1 MIYSMTAYAR
11 KEVKGDWGS
20 AVWEIRSVNQ
30 RYLETYFRMPEQF
43 RGLEPVLRERF
54 RKRLARGKVECN
66 LRFEANPAAKG
77 ELSINEALA
86 SQVIKAA
93 EQVMHMTGELSRI
106 NPFQVMQWPGVMET
120 PEQDMDAVNKVLLEA
135 FDGAMDEFIE
145 ARARE
150 GENMKALIEQRLN
163 AISAEVVKVRARMP
177 EILEWQR
184 ERLFSKFEDAKV
196 ELDPSRIEQE
206 LIILAQKSDVAEELD
221 RLDSHVKETTNILK
235 KGGAVG
241 RRLDFMM
248 QEFNRESN
256 TLASKSISTDI
267 TASGVELKVLIEQ
280 MREQIQNIE

>member
-30 RYLETYFRMPEQF
+30 RYLETYFRLPEQF
-43 RGLEPVLRERF
+43 RGLEPLLRERF
-54 RKRLARGKVECN
+54 RQRLSRGKIECH
-66 LRFEANPAAKG
+66 LRFEANPAAQSH
-77 ELSINEALA
+77 LTINEGLA
-86 SQVIKAA
+86 QQVINAA
-93 EQVMHMTGELSRI
+93 NQIMHMTGELSRI

-120 PEQDMDAVNKVLLEA
+120 PEQDMDAINQALLSA
-135 FDGAMDEFIE
+135 FDEGVDEFIA
-145 ARARE
+145 ARGRE
-150 GENMKALIEQRLN
+150 GDNMKALIEQRLD

-184 ERLFSKFEDAKV
+184 ERLFSKFEEAKI
-196 ELDPSRIEQE
+196 ELDASRVEQE
-206 LIILAQKSDVAEELD
+206 LILLAQKSDVAEELD
-221 RLDSHVKETTNILK
+221 RLDSHVKETREVLK
-235 KGGAVG
+235 KGGSCG
-241 RRLDFMM
+241 RKLDFMM